1 MKKTLKRLLSA
12 AMATMMSISLIPAAA
27 FANEEVLTEEPTEE
41 IIETVW
47 YGDKVSIEVTAGNN
61 SYNYLSVYK
70 TPYCAYEMSNHM
82 VSTDGGVNNDIPQ
95 TLIMI
100 DANQDYTWTPN
111 GRYTFDESNY
121 EVLYCCDAVTGYDD
135 GIYYK
140 RMNLEDSDYYT
151 EEEAA
156 HIRAIITNSYPYV
169 SLEQMKATLAADGFE
184 GAEDLDRAEAITA
197 VQAAVW
203 YFANGE
209 DFRYSQTFNVA
220 KNTQWGGALHDY
232 TAEMSEAIQALGKRK
247 FLKDEAVGNRINSLI
262 DYLKEQDAVYAEKN
276 QIVISAI
283 DVLDTVPVQEK
294 DGVYT
299 IAIRVMLNNS
309 GSSELDNIA
318 LDVYVGDTLVT
329 TNAIELGTEEYY
341 LTVEATA
348 GDVIKAVVSGT
359 QVLPEGVYF
368 YEPQGG
374 RDISQSLVGVAVGET
389 NVYAEASV
397 TPEIPVEIPNTF
409 ELSIKKVDENGQIL
423 NGVAFSVAYVLDDVN
438 YLLGSYDVDENGA
451 IAISDLLPGR
461 YILTETKTPDA
472 YNYLTGSIE
481 FVVNEDGTLEST
493 VLPEGVTIDDSN
505 GLIEITVVNTRVVTQ
520 VTLEGSK
527 YLDGQLAD
535 GFQFTLTGEN
545 VEQTVSTIDGVFTF
559 DTLYFDD
566 IGIYTYEICEVMG
579 DRGDVVYDESVYTV
593 VITVVRAGRELI
605 ASVEIKLA
613 DEIVDEIAFNNKTV
627 AGTEVT
633 LSGNKYLDGQ
643 LADGFRFAL
652 TGEGMEL
659 TADSV
664 NGVFTFDTLYFSNA
678 GIYTY
683 EIREVEGDDY
693 YVIYDEAA
701 YTVTIT
707 VIKDGDK
714 LVATVETKLADE
726 IVDEIAFNN
735 KTVTGASV
743 TLNGYKYLD
752 GDLADGFQ
760 FTLLGETVEQTV
772 GSTDGMFTFDTL
784 HFDKVGTYTFL
795 IYEEAGEDEEIIYDA
810 SEYYVTITVIKN
822 GDHLEAAVE
831 IVLDE
836 EIAPVVEFY
845 NETEEELT
853 PPDIPEDPTPDKD
866 GDPIFNMMLVMLVSV
881 ALMGGCVVLKRKEA

>member
-1 MKKTLKRLLSA
+1 MKKTLKKMLSA
-12 AMATMMSISLIPAAA
+12 AMATIMSVSLIPAAA
-27 FANEEVLTEEPTEE
+27 FANEEIPAEGSTEE
-41 IIETVW
+41 IVETVW
-47 YGDKVSIEVTAGNN
+47 HGDKVSVEVAAGNN

-100 DANQDYTWTPN
+100 NANQDYTWTTN

-151 EEEAA
+151 KEEAA

-184 GAEDLDRAEAITA
+184 GAEDLDRAEVITA

-220 KNTQWGGALHDY
+220 KNTQWGGAMHDY
-232 TAEMSEAIQALGKRK
+232 TAEMSEAIQALTKRK

-309 GSSELDNIA
+309 GSSERDNIA

-397 TPEIPVEIPNTF
+397 TPEIPVETSNTF

-423 NGVAFSVAYVLDDVN
+423 NGVAFTLAYAVDDAN

-481 FVVNEDGTLEST
+481 FVVNEEGTLEST

-520 VTLEGSK
+520 VTLEGNK
-527 YLDGQLAD
+527 YMDGQLAD

-545 VEQTVSTIDGVFTF
+545 VEQTVGSTNGVFTF

-566 IGIYTYEICEVMG
+566 IGVYTYEIREVMG
-579 DRGDVVYDESVYTV
+579 DRGNVVYDESVYIV
-593 VITVVRAGRELI
+593 VITVVREDHELI

-633 LSGNKYLDGQ
+633 LSG
-643 LADGFRFAL
+643 
-652 TGEGMEL
+652 
-659 TADSV
+659 
-664 NGVFTFDTLYFSNA
+664 
-678 GIYTY
+678 
-683 EIREVEGDDY
+683 
-693 YVIYDEAA
+693 
-701 YTVTIT
+701 
-707 VIKDGDK
+707 
-714 LVATVETKLADE
+714 
-726 IVDEIAFNN
+726 
-735 KTVTGASV
+735 
-743 TLNGYKYLD
+743 YKYLD

-760 FTLLGETVEQTV
+760 FTLTGENVEQTV

-784 HFDKVGTYTFL
+784 HFDKIGTYTFE
-795 IYEEAGEDEEIIYDA
+795 IREVNGEDEDIIYDE
-810 SEYYVTITVIKN
+810 SVYTVTITVTKD
-822 GDHLEAAVE
+822 GDKLVAAVE
-831 IVLDE
+831 TVLDE
-836 EIAPVVEFY
+836 EIAPVVEFH
-845 NETEEELT
+845 NETVEELT

-866 GDPIFNMMLVMLVSV
+866 GDPIFNVMLVMLVSA
-881 ALMGGCVVLKRKEA
+881 ALMGGCVVLKRKEN

>member
-1 MKKTLKRLLSA
+1 MKKTLKKLLSA
-12 AMATMMSISLIPAAA
+12 AMATIMSVSLIPAAA
-27 FANEEVLTEEPTEE
+27 FANEEIPAEGSTEE
-41 IIETVW
+41 IVETVW
-47 YGDKVSIEVTAGNN
+47 HGDKVSVEVAAGNN

-82 VSTDGGVNNDIPQ
+82 VSTNGGVNNDIPQ

-100 DANQDYTWTPN
+100 NANQDSTWTPN
-111 GRYTFDESNY
+111 GRYAFDESNY

-151 EEEAA
+151 KEEAA

-184 GAEDLDRAEAITA
+184 GAEDLDRAEVITA

-220 KNTQWGGALHDY
+220 KNTQWGGAMHDY
-232 TAEMSEAIQALGKRK
+232 TAEMSEAIQALTKRK

-309 GSSELDNIA
+309 GSSERDNIA

-397 TPEIPVEIPNTF
+397 TPEIPVETPNTF

-423 NGVAFSVAYVLDDVN
+423 NGVAFSLAYIVDDAN

-472 YNYLTGSIE
+472 YNYLTGNIE
-481 FVVNEDGTLEST
+481 FVVNEEGTLEST

-520 VTLEGSK
+520 VTLEGNKYMDGQLADGFQFTLTGENVEQTVGSTNGVFTFDTLYFDDIGVYTYEIREVMGDRGNVVYDESVYTVVITVVREDHELIASVEIKLAGETADEIAFFNKTVAGTEVTLNGNK

-545 VEQTVSTIDGVFTF
+545 VEQTVSTIDGEFTF
-559 DTLYFDD
+559 DTLYF
-566 IGIYTYEICEVMG
+566 G
-579 DRGDVVYDESVYTV
+579 
-593 VITVVRAGRELI
+593 
-605 ASVEIKLA
+605 
-613 DEIVDEIAFNNKTV
+613 
-627 AGTEVT
+627 
-633 LSGNKYLDGQ
+633 
-643 LADGFRFAL
+643 
-652 TGEGMEL
+652 
-659 TADSV
+659 
-664 NGVFTFDTLYFSNA
+664 NA

-683 EIREVEGDDY
+683 EIREVAGEDEGI
-693 YVIYDEAA
+693 VYDESV

-707 VIKDGDK
+707 VVKNVDH
-714 LVATVETKLADE
+714 LEASVEIKLAGE
-726 IVDEIAFNN
+726 TADEIAFFN
-735 KTVTGASV
+735 KTVAGTEV

-760 FTLLGETVEQTV
+760 FTLTGENVEQTV

-784 HFDKVGTYTFL
+784 HFDKIGTYTFE
-795 IYEEAGEDEEIIYDA
+795 IREVNGEDEDIIYDE
-810 SEYYVTITVIKN
+810 SVYTVTITVTKD
-822 GDHLEAAVE
+822 GDKLVAAVE
-831 IVLDE
+831 TVLEDE
-836 EIAPVVEFY
+836 NVNVVEFY
-845 NETEEELT
+845 NETVEELT

-866 GDPIFNMMLVMLVSV
+866 GDPIFNVMLVMLVSA
-881 ALMGGCVVLKRKEA
+881 ALMGGCVVLKRKEN